1 MTLPFRYLHSLVTTV
16 ALMGLSLAYVLL
28 LRYYQLRPTMAAYAH
43 THETIVSK
51 IRAVMKDV
59 LIGEGS
65 PVYRG
70 CP

>member
-1 MTLPFRYLHSLVTTV
+1 
-16 ALMGLSLAYVLL
+16 MGLSLAYVLL